1 MDVKADLRTDEER
14 DTLTKKIHGY
24 DTSLNGTREELE
36 AKQRELEGLEMPD
49 RTRFEERQKEIRDS
63 GRAFSDKETEL
74 RGKVKR
80 LSRKLEVLEK
90 KQRHYDANIQQAEDD
105 LEFGKRLRG
114 DTGVGCSATYWQFFS
129 IR

>member
-1 MDVKADLRTDEER
+1 
-14 DTLTKKIHGY
+14 
-24 DTSLNGTREELE
+24 
-36 AKQRELEGLEMPD
+36 MPD

-90 KQRHYDANIQQAEDD
+90 SSGIMMPISSRLKTIWNSESGCAEIPAW
-105 LEFGKRLRG
+105 
-114 DTGVGCSATYWQFFS
+114 GCSATYWQFFS